1 VHSFV
6 QTTRKRRNLN
16 EFPRCTTVLVA
27 VWYIEC
33 WTCDRQVPGSNLT
46 RGYSASTPTQRVI
59 PQGSVNEYQR
69 KLGSTRTYFAMHLA
83 RIRGLTASAG
93 VRLRAN
99 EAGDQRCPMGA
110 VTVGKDSGCLPH

>member
-1 VHSFV
+1 MHSFV

-46 RGYSASTPTQRVI
+46 RGYSASTPTQRAI
-59 PQGSVNEYQR
+59 PQGSVNEYHWKR
-69 KLGSTRTYFAMHLA
+69 PNSTLISSRVTRLS
-83 RIRGLTASAG
+83 RVVC
-93 VRLRAN
+93 VRLGLHVRNYMLVAN
-99 EAGDQRCPMGA
+99 GYHRSYGY
-110 VTVGKDSGCLPH
+110 CLR